1 MSSGRSRRYALKI
14 AYWTDIFTLETW
26 AQAEAQRF
34 SVTGF
39 PAPTTGRGGYSVGM
53 FERVAVGDIFLCY
66 CKTPARRWVGALRVR
81 GAVFQ
86 SDEPVWGFAADG
98 TARYPWRFA
107 AEPVVALD
115 PREGVPAEETVR
127 QLGFLRD
134 LKVWYAY
141 LQRSLNRVPTADGD
155 RLLSM
160 LQSPREPAPITVLLP
175 AREALR
181 ALPEP
186 SVLEAQ
192 AVAVVDALTTGEPS
206 GAGPDPRTH
215 TEIQAKLRDIGFAE
229 GYDVWVADRG
239 LEWNGSSLGEGCL
252 TELPVVAPDRTRV
265 ALRGIDV
272 IWFRKG
278 TGHPARFF
286 EIEHSTSVYSGLLRM
301 NDVKIDFP
309 LEGAFI
315 VGEGERTQAKFAREI
330 SRRTFQASGLA
341 TVTKF
346 LLYSQI
352 RQTWT
357 KYQAIGAGSKD
368 WDDTGRGAESRVS

>member
-1 MSSGRSRRYALKI
+1 M
-14 AYWTDIFTLETW
+14 
-26 AQAEAQRF
+26 
-34 SVTGF
+34 
-39 PAPTTGRGGYSVGM
+39 AP
-53 FERVAVGDIFLCY
+53 
-66 CKTPARRWVGALRVR
+66 
-81 GAVFQ
+81 
-86 SDEPVWGFAADG
+86 
-98 TARYPWRFA
+98 
-107 AEPVVALD
+107 
-115 PREGVPAEETVR
+115 
-127 QLGFLRD
+127 
-134 LKVWYAY
+134 
-141 LQRSLNRVPTADGD
+141 
-155 RLLSM
+155 
-160 LQSPREPAPITVLLP
+160 
-175 AREALR
+175 REALR

-192 AVAVVDALTTGEPS
+192 AVTVVDAPMVDETLAS
-206 GAGPDPRTH
+206 GADPRTH

-239 LEWNGSSLGEGCL
+239 IEWNGNILGDGCL
-252 TELPVVAPDRTRV
+252 TDLPVVAPDRTRV

-309 LEGAFI
+309 LERAFI

-368 WDDTGRGAESRVS
+368 WDVSGRDGQSRVS